1 MNANAPDPGF
11 VGQIS
16 LCGDSTCFSY
26 VGQSV
31 NACVFLRGA
40 REPAAGRLH
49 APASPP
55 RSLAHAP

>member
-16 LCGDSTCFSY
+16 LCGDSNCFSY

-31 NACVFLRGA
+31 NACVFA
-40 REPAAGRLH
+40 RRQECRRLH
-49 APASPP
+49 VPASSLP